1 VTDAVADAARSAAVI
16 LAPELGPNLPTEV
29 EAALFAREH
38 GDQRP
43 GQYDP
48 AAIASLGISAAGLI
62 VSIAQLAQAILSDR
76 RNHGAGSSPDS
87 IARQVRISLREFD
100 VSVPS
105 GTDHVTDVVVTEI
118 IRLSGDHGQPDPG
131 NPHARPGDPSAHQGR
146 LAPVHRLCLSLCLI
160 HLRPPPFTGGRP
172 GCVRAGHGRWRTQ
185 VNAGQHC
192 WKACWGQPSRVR
204 ISHPPPR

>member
-1 VTDAVADAARSAAVI
+1 MTDAVADAARSAAVI

-76 RNHGAGSSPDS
+76 RNHSAGPSTDS
-87 IARQVRISLREFD
+87 ITREVRISLREYD
-100 VSVPS
+100 MPLPA
-105 GTDHVTDVVVTEI
+105 GTDHITDVVVTEI
-118 IRLSGDHGQPDPG
+118 IRLSSDPGQPG
-131 NPHARPGDPSAHQGR
+131 S
-146 LAPVHRLCLSLCLI
+146 
-160 HLRPPPFTGGRP
+160 
-172 GCVRAGHGRWRTQ
+172 
-185 VNAGQHC
+185 
-192 WKACWGQPSRVR
+192 GQPPS
-204 ISHPPPR
+204 PAG